1 MYVDNGVKRTFSQLL
16 KDFKHKYFKVQKV
29 RSFFKYY
36 NILQVKHSS
45 IDNNNQIYSQNDK
58 ELYIITT

>member
-1 MYVDNGVKRTFSQLL
+1 MYVNNGVKRTFSQQL

-36 NILQVKHSS
+36 NIFQVKHYS
-45 IDNNNQIYSQNDK
+45 IDNNQIYSQNDK